1 MDAHLYLERLSDRD
15 LAFLGRV
22 AGGFGGP
29 AEAAARLRAEPAR
42 IDELIGRSEVFDALF
57 APWSDHPFVHASPFL
72 VFSVLL
78 AATARMLEDA
88 PFVWE
93 WIGPR
98 QRLPVF
104 AVDPLRRF
112 LHGVGRRVLLA
123 DLLASY
129 THVASGV
136 VWVRGRRGWARRRFN
151 ELDPGRLAGL
161 LDVVAPAER
170 PAVYRRLG
178 DLALFLSGVFP
189 DFAAERLFRPVQ
201 VERLERLLEQMR
213 DGPEEGEPESPPG
226 GIGLLERL
234 GRRSYRM
241 ALAAV
246 PGPRTDLGRALEEI
260 AGEFSKAR
268 RVLNVLTDTR
278 LFPRREELFGFR

>member
-1 MDAHLYLERLSDRD
+1 MGAHLYLERLSDRD
-15 LAFLGRV
+15 LAFLAGAV
-22 AGGFGGP
+22 GGFRGS
-29 AEAAARLRAEPAR
+29 AEAVARLRAEPAR

-78 AATARMLEDA
+78 TATARTLEDA

-104 AVDPLRRF
+104 AVGPLRTF
-112 LHGVGRRVLLA
+112 LNDVRRRVFLA
-123 DLLASY
+123 DVLASY

-161 LDVVAPAER
+161 LDVVGPAER

-201 VERLERLLEQMR
+201 VQRLERLLEQMR
-213 DGPEEGEPESPPG
+213 DGPEEEPEPPPG

-241 ALAAV
+241 ALAAA
-246 PGPRTDLGRALEEI
+246 PEPRTDLVRALEEI
-260 AGEFSKAR
+260 AHEFSQAR

-278 LFPRREELFGFR
+278 LFPRREEWFAGP